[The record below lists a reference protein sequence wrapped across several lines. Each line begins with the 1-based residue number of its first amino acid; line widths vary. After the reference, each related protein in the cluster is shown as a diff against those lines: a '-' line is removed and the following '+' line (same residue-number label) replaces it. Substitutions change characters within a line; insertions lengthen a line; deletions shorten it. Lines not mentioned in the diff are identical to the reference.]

1 MSLLADDQSDTVQI
15 DESKKYYEELVGE
28 GKKFKDPEAL
38 ARSKYEADTYI
49 EILKRQ
55 NDSMRSDALKWRE
68 EALAKAKLE
77 ELIDQL
83 QSKSKTEDNT
93 PVPPESKVQP
103 VDLPDFD
110 KLFSDKITAHETAKM
125 RKANQRAVKDKLI
138 ERYGKNYQST
148 VKQQIEDLG
157 ISEDIF
163 NQMAE
168 NYPQMLFKTL
178 ELDKPRQT
186 ENFQAP
192 PRNAVQGLPS
202 SGNKDRTWSYY
213 QELKKTN
220 PKLYYDPKISNQMQE
235 DYQRLGSA
243 FEDGDFNA

>member
-28 GKKFKDPEAL
+28 GKKFKDQEAL
-38 ARSKYEADTYI
+38 ARSKYEADSYI
-49 EILKRQ
+49 EILKRRS
-55 NDSMRSDALKWRE
+55 DEMRQDALKWRE

-93 PVPPESKVQP
+93 PVPPESTVKP
-103 VDLPDFD
+103 FD
-110 KLFSDKITAHETAKM
+110 PKEIEDLFSKKIREHEQSKKQQENS
-125 RKANQRAVKDKLI
+125 RLVKDKLI
-138 ERYGKNYQST
+138 ERFGKGYQST
-148 VKQQIEDLG
+148 VKQQIEELG

-192 PRNAVQGLPS
+192 PRNTVQGLPS
-202 SGNKDRTWSYY
+202 SGKKDRTWSYY

-220 PKLYYDPKISNQMQE
+220 PKLYYDLKISKQMQE
-235 DYQRLGSA
+235 DYQRLGKA